1 MKKVISLFLSLMML
15 LSLTAGLDFSA
26 YATDLSSSGLCG
38 NNVTYTFYSSTGILT
53 INGRGAMID
62 YTSSYDSPFYK
73 QSSIKEVVINSGVT
87 SIGNRA
93 FFGCTGLTSITIP
106 DSVTSIGYSAF
117 EGCTGLTSITIP
129 NSVTRIVYS
138 AFQNC
143 SSLTSITIPDSVTSI
158 GESAFYECTSLT
170 SVTIGNGLTSIGN
183 RAFSYCTGLTS
194 ITIPDSLTSIDDL
207 AFSNT
212 AYYNDENN
220 WENGVLY
227 IGNHLIKTKYTISGS
242 YSIKAGTKTIANSA
256 FDLCKKLTSITVPD
270 SVTSI
275 GNCAFLGCSGLTS
288 ITIPDSVTSIGES
301 AFQACTSL
309 TSVTIGNGLTS
320 IDDSAFEH
328 CRSLTSI
335 TIPDGIISIGY
346 YAFFDCSSLTD
357 VYYSGSEEQWQAI
370 NIDSENNNNE
380 NLINATV
387 HYNSSGPVNIE
398 REPFTFG
405 KHSNNFNHINTN
417 GKYDGFKNVVDYSV
431 PRSYLDELTLNMN
444 AVSKKLFMLKHVNKT
459 WGGSCYGIAA
469 TMGLAYKNKF
479 PVVNNSKDKTYFS
492 MGLPC
497 DNKSFLNNIQF
508 YYLTQYIDDYEKYS
522 KTYFEPSFFNYFNHV
537 LESSDYDTLSELF
550 DDLFK
555 MIDSDG
561 VAQFS
566 YKPSFGGGH
575 SILAYKYTKNSDKS
589 YTVELCDC
597 NAFNSPSDLGEPVI
611 MHVSSDKKSFS
622 FKDALKDEIN
632 QDNYSYLKIM
642 DVDNYEIARA
652 TSASAVAS
660 GVSNEVKIVVSDFNS
675 FKITDKSGKTLSYTN
690 GKFSSDMEVKDFS
703 ANIGTG
709 KESEYVIT
717 LPASDAMDLVFEP
730 QDGKGDISV
739 YNDENCVAVEANNL
753 TSANIDLDKGV
764 EIEGTNCTFNASL
777 GDSKTDDGIYS
788 INATQDEK
796 TVLNFSDNGITV
808 DSTEALKNVQVD
820 YTDINGIEKRIS
832 KDKTNNLSIE
842 TNTIKTGNQVLYCN
856 HNYGNNLQYC
866 TICGA
871 ENPNYV
877 APTKPVVNPIKQITQ
892 TTKTTPTTPV
902 VKVTKPSKVKS
913 FKVKKGKKSFTA
925 TWKPVAN
932 VEGYEIQY
940 SLKKNMKKAKTK
952 SVASSKKKLKVKKL
966 KAKKKYYVRIRAYK
980 VINGKKQYSA
990 WSAKKKVKTK

>member
-1 MKKVISLFLSLMML
+1 MKKVICRERRPRRSVKRIMSIILSFMML
-15 LSLTAGLDFSA
+15 MSITAGLDFSA
-26 YATDLSSSGLCG
+26 YALSSSGSCG
-38 NNVTYTFYSSTGILT
+38 ENVNYTFDSSSGTLT
-53 INGRGAMID
+53 ISGTGPMTD
-62 YTSSYDSPFYK
+62 YGYGDSPFSN
-73 QSSIKEVVINSGVT
+73 QSSIKEVIINSGIT
-87 SIGNRA
+87 SIG
-93 FFGCTGLTSITIP
+93 G
-106 DSVTSIGYSAF
+106 SAF
-117 EGCTGLTSITIP
+117 HK
-129 NSVTRIVYS
+129 
-138 AFQNC
+138 C
-143 SSLTSITIPDSVTSI
+143 SSLTSITIPDGVTSI
-158 GESAFYECTSLT
+158 GYDAFEDCK
-170 SVTIGNGLTSIGN
+170 
-183 RAFSYCTGLTS
+183 GLTS
-194 ITIPDSLTSIDDL
+194 ITIPDSLTSIGDSVFQGCTSLTSVTIGNSLTSIGWL
-207 AFSNT
+207 AFANCSSLTNITIPDSLTSIGKSVFSNT

-227 IGNHLIKTKYTISGS
+227 IDNHLIETKSTISGS
-242 YSIKAGTKTIANSA
+242 YSIKAGTKTIADSA
-256 FDLCKKLTSITVPD
+256 FDSSCKKLTNITVPD

-301 AFQACTSL
+301 VFQACTSL

-320 IDDSAFEH
+320 IDDYAFYH

-346 YAFFDCSSLTD
+346 DAFFDCSSLTD

-690 GKFSSDMEVKDFS
+690 GKFSSDMEVK
-703 ANIGTG
+703 
-709 KESEYVIT
+709 ESE
-717 LPASDAMDLVFEP
+717 
-730 QDGKGDISV
+730 DGKKYCNMSLAIPRSFKNADGVYDTDFVNIKTFDSIAQNTAEYCQKGDIV
-739 YNDENCVAVEANNL
+739 GV
-753 TSANIDLDKGV
+753 KGRIQTGSY
-764 EIEGTNCTFNASL
+764 E
-777 GDSKTDDGIYS
+777 KDG
-788 INATQDEK
+788 EK
-796 TVLNFSDNGITV
+796 KYAMDVI
-808 DSTEALKNVQVD
+808 
-820 YTDINGIEKRIS
+820 
-832 KDKTNNLSIE
+832 
-842 TNTIKTGNQVLYCN
+842 
-856 HNYGNNLQYC
+856 
-866 TICGA
+866 A
-871 ENPNYV
+871 E
-877 APTKPVVNPIKQITQ
+877 
-892 TTKTTPTTPV
+892 
-902 VKVTKPSKVKS
+902 KVTFLSSRSNETKNKED
-913 FKVKKGKKSFTA
+913 
-925 TWKPVAN
+925 
-932 VEGYEIQY
+932 VE
-940 SLKKNMKKAKTK
+940 
-952 SVASSKKKLKVKKL
+952 
-966 KAKKKYYVRIRAYK
+966 RD
-980 VINGKKQYSA
+980 
-990 WSAKKKVKTK
+990 